1 MEHSVCPDFS
11 PDLISLEVEVIDN
24 TNQKQENDVENVTK
38 VWSRARRF
46 FFFFCFQ
53 QIYVLSECIES
64 LITNT
69 SCLERQKT
77 KHVI

>member
-11 PDLISLEVEVIDN
+11 PDLFSLEVEVIDN

-46 FFFFCFQ
+46 FFFL
-53 QIYVLSECIES
+53 LS
-64 LITNT
+64 TNLC
-69 SCLERQKT
+69 SKRM
-77 KHVI
+77 H